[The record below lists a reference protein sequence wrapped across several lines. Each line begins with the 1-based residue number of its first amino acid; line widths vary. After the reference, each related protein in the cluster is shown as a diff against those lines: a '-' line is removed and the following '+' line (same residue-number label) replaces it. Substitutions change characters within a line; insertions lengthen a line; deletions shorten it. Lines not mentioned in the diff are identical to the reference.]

1 MVVRRTHFSLGIGL
15 SLLGGTLPGQDQIV
29 LPGSHTTQEGST
41 STNVPFGRS
50 VPMRVQMVY
59 DGRLFRDPVAIDEIA
74 FRLNGGDSALAKQVE
89 LEMRMSTLP
98 GSVLG
103 TDHVFASNRGVD
115 EVQVFERQ
123 IVSLPAHEQVQT
135 PNPFTLHLPLNP
147 SFAYDPDQGS
157 LVLEIIVH
165 AQEPGAYTLDTTYV
179 CASPHEAVGPP
190 ACQASGG
197 ATLKV
202 ESATSQVMWGRSLV
216 FRVFDA
222 QPGALTGLVLGTRD
236 TGNWNG
242 WDLPQD
248 LAVLGAPGCFA
259 SISIDLIASQIAG
272 GSGSASYIFSLPS
285 DPALQGLWIY
295 FQGSAVDV
303 GANPLGVVTSQAARI
318 QVCGW
323 EPVARV
329 YATGTAA
336 TTGLREIGVAPV
348 IQLLT
353 R

>member
-1 MVVRRTHFSLGIGL
+1 MLW
-15 SLLGGTLPGQDQIV
+15 GTLPGQDQMV
-29 LPGSHTTQEGST
+29 LPGSHMTQEGST

-59 DGRLFRDPVAIDEIA
+59 DGRLFQGPVAIQEIS
-74 FRLNGGDSALAKQVE
+74 FRLNGGNSALAKQVE

-98 GSVLG
+98 GSILG
-103 TDHVFASNRGVD
+103 TDHVFAANRGVD
-115 EVQVFERQ
+115 EVRVFDRQV
-123 IVSLPAHEQVQT
+123 VSLPALGQAQT
-135 PNPFTLHLPLNP
+135 PNPFHLRLPLNP
-147 SFAYDPDQGS
+147 SFAYDPDRGS
-157 LVLEIIVH
+157 LVLEMIVH
-165 AQEPGAYTLDTTYV
+165 AQEPGPYTLDTTYV
-179 CASPHEAVGPP
+179 CASPHQAVGPP
-190 ACQASGG
+190 ACQSSGG

-202 ESATSQVMWGRSLV
+202 ESASSQVMWGRSLV

-222 QPGALTGLVLGTRD
+222 KPGALTGLVLGTRD

-259 SISIDLIASQIAG
+259 SISIDLTASQIAS
-272 GSGSASYIFSLPS
+272 GSGSASYVFSLPS
-285 DPALQGLWIY
+285 EPALQGLWIY

-303 GANPLGVVTSQAARI
+303 GANPLGVVTSRAGRV

-329 YATGTAA
+329 YANGTAA

-348 IQLLT
+348 IHFSI